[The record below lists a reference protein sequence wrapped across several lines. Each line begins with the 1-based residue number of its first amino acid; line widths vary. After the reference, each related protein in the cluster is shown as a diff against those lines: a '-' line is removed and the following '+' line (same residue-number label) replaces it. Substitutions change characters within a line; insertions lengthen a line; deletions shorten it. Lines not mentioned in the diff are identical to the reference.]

1 MEQKLTFEDAL
12 FALGLSRD
20 LINEKTKE
28 MQKLRKRIDAMQRKL
43 DRYKKYARI
52 KHRKENKQAEERQ
65 KTSQCLF
72 AKTVP
77 LTMRFLKPWKVG
89 ETK

>member
-28 MQKLRKRIDAMQRKL
+28 MQKLRKRVDAMQRKL

-52 KHRKENKQAEERQ
+52 KHQKENKRIQQECKKIIEIGETWDLEERNE
-65 KTSQCLF
+65 K
-72 AKTVP
+72 
-77 LTMRFLKPWKVG
+77 
-89 ETK
+89 